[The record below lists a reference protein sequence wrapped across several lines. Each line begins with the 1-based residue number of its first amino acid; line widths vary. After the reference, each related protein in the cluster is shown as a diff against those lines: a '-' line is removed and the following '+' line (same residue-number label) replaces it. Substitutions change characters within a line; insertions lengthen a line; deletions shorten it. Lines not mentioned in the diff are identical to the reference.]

1 MQALRPKI
9 EDTPHRSRGV
19 VPAACRARA
28 RHNMACDDRPICFC
42 QPDDTEEKWD
52 DEYGRYDGHVI
63 EGELDAH
70 LVVAVADSSVSVVED
85 CAALECADDARAGA
99 VLALPPEASAR
110 LRPRARGAAR
120 GVIIRP
126 PLT

>member
-1 MQALRPKI
+1 
-9 EDTPHRSRGV
+9 
-19 VPAACRARA
+19 
-28 RHNMACDDRPICFC
+28 MACDDRPICFC

-85 CAALECADDARAGA
+85 CAALECADDAREGA
-99 VLALPPEASAR
+99 ELARRLRRARDVLALPPEASAR
-110 LRPRARGAAR
+110 LRPGAAR
-120 GVIIRP
+120 VVIIRP
-126 PLT
+126 P